1 MRLRLLLAC
10 LLAVP
15 ICGATASTLPAGGSA
30 ADGADISWPNCP
42 KGMGIP
48 SRPTEGK
55 PMPLAGTQ
63 FVIIGLT
70 NGPGFTPNPCLAD
83 QVAWTTSR
91 HLWAGAYAI
100 TTYPTPAQL
109 TQYGGRGTGAQRLFR
124 TGVAQAQFNVR
135 GMRRA
140 GLRPPMVWVDVEPVP
155 VQPWSGN
162 PTFNTAVVE
171 GVLAGYRGAG
181 LKVGLY
187 SYAYGWKQITGGR
200 QYPTI
205 ATWVPSG
212 SDLRSAALARCGKA
226 SFSGGR
232 VLFGQWTVGDRD
244 HDVTCP
250 GVTGSAGQSSRMPG
264 LFAST

>member
-1 MRLRLLLAC
+1 MRLRLLLAV
-10 LLAVP
+10 LLLPLSTA
-15 ICGATASTLPAGGSA
+15 AASTMPATGSA
-30 ADGADISWPNCP
+30 ADGGDISWPNCP

-63 FVIIGLT
+63 FVIMGLT

-83 QVAWTTSR
+83 QVAWTKER

-100 TTYPTPAQL
+100 TTYPNSAQL
-109 TQYGGRGTGAQRLFR
+109 KEYGGRGTGTQRLFR
-124 TGVAQAQFNVR
+124 TGVSQAQYNVR
-135 GMRRA
+135 AMRVA
-140 GLRPPMVWVDVEPVP
+140 GLRPPIVWVDVEPVS

-162 PTFNTAVVE
+162 PVFNNAVVD
-171 GVLAGYRGAG
+171 GVVAGYRGAG
-181 LKVGLY
+181 LKVGFY

-200 QYPTI
+200 QLPTV

-212 SDLRSAALARCGKA
+212 NDQRSAALARCSRI

-232 VLFGQWTVGDRD
+232 VLFGQWTAGDRD
-244 HDVTCP
+244 HDVSCP
-250 GVTGSAGQSSRMPG
+250 GVTGSAGHSSRMPT
-264 LFAST
+264 LFAAT